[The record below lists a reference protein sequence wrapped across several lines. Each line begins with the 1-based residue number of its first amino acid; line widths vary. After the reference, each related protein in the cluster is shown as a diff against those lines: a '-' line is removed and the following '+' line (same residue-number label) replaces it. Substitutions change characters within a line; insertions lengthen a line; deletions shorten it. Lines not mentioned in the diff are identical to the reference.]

1 MPHAKVATRRRS
13 ATAAAPS
20 SAPAAKQTK
29 LAKPVKPV
37 KKTAKVES
45 APPAPAPATTAAPAP
60 PAAASPW
67 PQVSHRES
75 QREAKRN
82 AVLQAAAQLFNERG
96 FHATSL
102 DDIAARL
109 NVTKPT
115 LYYYVKNKDEILL
128 QCVSKGLTMMLEG
141 IDASRAAG
149 GKAIDQLMTCMQVY
163 ARIVTMDFGMCL
175 IRVGDEQLPPESRKE
190 LRRLKSA
197 IDQEFRR
204 LVAEGVAEGSLQ
216 PCDPKMTAF
225 VIAGALSWIG
235 RWYQPG
241 GEYTP
246 EQVAQQCI
254 ATLCEGVLRRPV
266 DSTALD
272 AAALPT
278 AKRKAA
284 SGKAK
289 TAVQPRGG

>member
-1 MPHAKVATRRRS
+1 MNQRTVAKIPK
-13 ATAAAPS
+13 AP
-20 SAPAAKQTK
+20 
-29 LAKPVKPV
+29 
-37 KKTAKVES
+37 KKTA
-45 APPAPAPATTAAPAP
+45 PAV
-60 PAAASPW
+60 ASPW
-67 PQVSHRES
+67 ATAPDREQ

-109 NVTKPT
+109 SVTKPT

-128 QCVSKGLTMMLEG
+128 QCVSQGLQMTLEG
-141 IDASRAAG
+141 IEASRAAG
-149 GKAIDQLMTCMQVY
+149 GNVVDQLRACMQAY
-163 ARIVTMDFGMCL
+163 TDIVMQPFGMCL
-175 IRVGDEQLPPESRKE
+175 IRVGDEEVPEPSRTE
-190 LRRLKSA
+190 LRRMKSE
-197 IDQEFRR
+197 IDHAFRR

-246 EQVAQQCI
+246 EQIAQQCI
-254 ATLCEGVLRRPV
+254 ATLCGGVLRRVGAPAPKV
-266 DSTALD
+266 RRA
-272 AAALPT
+272 P
-278 AKRKAA
+278 RKIAI
-284 SGKAK
+284 K
-289 TAVQPRGG
+289 TEA

>member
-1 MPHAKVATRRRS
+1 MPSPR
-13 ATAAAPS
+13 AAA
-20 SAPAAKQTK
+20 
-29 LAKPVKPV
+29 VR
-37 KKTAKVES
+37 S
-45 APPAPAPATTAAPAP
+45 APPIRTQSAPVAPVAKPAPDGS
-60 PAAASPW
+60 ASPW
-67 PQVSHRES
+67 IPLSHREQ

-128 QCVSKGLTMMLEG
+128 QCVSKGLTMMLDG
-141 IDASRAAG
+141 IDASRSAG
-149 GKAIDQLMTCMQVY
+149 GKAIDQLMTCMEVY
-163 ARIVTMDFGMCL
+163 ARIVTQDFGMCL
-175 IRVGDEQLPPESRKE
+175 IRVGDEQLPEDSRRE

-204 LVAEGVAEGSLQ
+204 LVAEGVAEGSVQ

-254 ATLCEGVLRRPV
+254 ATLCDGVLRRPV
-266 DSTALD
+266 DNLARD
-272 AAALPT
+272 AAALPAPQRSAT
-278 AKRKAA
+278 R
-284 SGKAK
+284 GKSK
-289 TAVQPRGG
+289 TAARADGG

>member
-1 MPHAKVATRRRS
+1 MPQAKAASTRRSSKSSTSSGSSPQR
-13 ATAAAPS
+13 AAPKPS
-20 SAPAAKQTK
+20 S
-29 LAKPVKPV
+29 
-37 KKTAKVES
+37 
-45 APPAPAPATTAAPAP
+45 AAPAP
-60 PAAASPW
+60 GPEDAPDAASPW
-67 PQVSHRES
+67 APVSHRER

-128 QCVSKGLTMMLEG
+128 QCVGKGLAMMLEG

-175 IRVGDEQLPPESRKE
+175 IRVGDEQVPPESRKE

-204 LVAEGVAEGSLQ
+204 LVAEGVAEGSIQ
-216 PCDPKMTAF
+216 PCDPKITAF

-241 GEYTP
+241 GEYTA

-254 ATLCEGVLRRPV
+254 ATLCDGVLRRPA
-266 DSTALD
+266 DSTALNT
-272 AAALPT
+272 AAVPT
-278 AKRKAA
+278 PKRRAA
-284 SGKAK
+284 SSKAK
-289 TAVQPRGG
+289 TAVRPSAG

>member
-1 MPHAKVATRRRS
+1 MPPAKAASSRRS
-13 ATAAAPS
+13 APRAVPS
-20 SAPAAKQTK
+20 TPSAAPAA
-29 LAKPVKPV
+29 P
-37 KKTAKVES
+37 ES
-45 APPAPAPATTAAPAP
+45 EPAS
-60 PAAASPW
+60 ASPW
-67 PQVSHRES
+67 APVSHREQ

-128 QCVSKGLTMMLEG
+128 QCVRQGLDMMLEG
-141 IDASRAAG
+141 IEASRAAG

-254 ATLCEGVLRRPV
+254 ATLCDGVLRRSADV
-266 DSTALD
+266 TVL
-272 AAALPT
+272 AAASVP
-278 AKRKAA
+278 APKRKAV
-284 SGKAK
+284 SGKVK
-289 TAVQPRGG
+289 TAVRPNGG

>member
-1 MPHAKVATRRRS
+1 MPQAKAASTRRSSKSSTSSGSSPQR
-13 ATAAAPS
+13 AASKPS
-20 SAPAAKQTK
+20 S
-29 LAKPVKPV
+29 
-37 KKTAKVES
+37 
-45 APPAPAPATTAAPAP
+45 AAPAP
-60 PAAASPW
+60 GPEDAPDAAASPW
-67 PQVSHRES
+67 APVSHRER

-128 QCVSKGLTMMLEG
+128 QCVSKGLQMMLEG
-141 IDASRAAG
+141 IAASRAAG

-175 IRVGDEQLPPESRKE
+175 IRVGDEQVPPESRKE

-204 LVAEGVAEGSLQ
+204 LVAEGVAEGSIQ
-216 PCDPKMTAF
+216 PCDPKITAF

-241 GEYTP
+241 GEYTA

-254 ATLCEGVLRRPV
+254 ATLCDGVLRRP
-266 DSTALD
+266 AQ
-272 AAALPT
+272 AAVPEVVPVPAAQRKVGG
-278 AKRKAA
+278 AKAKTPAR
-284 SGKAK
+284 SGKA
-289 TAVQPRGG
+289 

>member
-1 MPHAKVATRRRS
+1 MGTSRTNPQAARRAPR
-13 ATAAAPS
+13 AAAP
-20 SAPAAKQTK
+20 
-29 LAKPVKPV
+29 
-37 KKTAKVES
+37 
-45 APPAPAPATTAAPAP
+45 
-60 PAAASPW
+60 ASPW
-67 PQVSHRES
+67 AQAPAREA

-82 AVLQAAAQLFNERG
+82 AVLSTAAQMFTERG

-235 RWYQPG
+235 RWYQPD

-254 ATLCEGVLRRPV
+254 ATLCDGVLRRPA
-266 DSTALD
+266 DSTALHASVMPAPKPR
-272 AAALPT
+272 AARGT
-278 AKRKAA
+278 AKAAVRPAGADISPRARIGVKWAA
-284 SGKAK
+284 SAY
-289 TAVQPRGG
+289 

>member
-1 MPHAKVATRRRS
+1 MPQAKAASTRRSSKSSTSSGSSPQR
-13 ATAAAPS
+13 AAPKPS
-20 SAPAAKQTK
+20 S
-29 LAKPVKPV
+29 
-37 KKTAKVES
+37 
-45 APPAPAPATTAAPAP
+45 AAPAP
-60 PAAASPW
+60 GPEDAPDAASPW
-67 PQVSHRES
+67 APVSHRER

-128 QCVSKGLTMMLEG
+128 QCVRQGLDMMLEG
-141 IDASRAAG
+141 IEASRAAG

-175 IRVGDEQLPPESRKE
+175 IRVGDEQVPPESRKE

-204 LVAEGVAEGSLQ
+204 LVAEGVAEGSIQ
-216 PCDPKMTAF
+216 PCDPKITAF

-241 GEYTP
+241 GEYTA

-254 ATLCEGVLRRPV
+254 ATLCDGVLRRP
-266 DSTALD
+266 AQ
-272 AAALPT
+272 AAVPEVGPVPA
-278 AKRKAA
+278 AQRKVGGA
-284 SGKAK
+284 KAK
-289 TAVQPRGG
+289 TPARSGKT

>member
-1 MPHAKVATRRRS
+1 MGRRWPGIEQASTTRRTGFNTHMTKTT
-13 ATAAAPS
+13 TAAATT
-20 SAPAAKQTK
+20 PASRRPGVA
-29 LAKPVKPV
+29 
-37 KKTAKVES
+37 
-45 APPAPAPATTAAPAP
+45 AAPAVP
-60 PAAASPW
+60 TAAAAPRAPVSP
-67 PQVSHRES
+67 RER

-128 QCVSKGLTMMLEG
+128 QCVGQGLAMMLEG

-149 GKAIDQLMTCMQVY
+149 GQAVDQLITCMQVY
-163 ARIVTMDFGMCL
+163 ARIVTQDFGMCL
-175 IRVGDEQLPPESRKE
+175 IRVGDEQLPPEARRE

-197 IDQEFRR
+197 VDQEFRR
-204 LVAEGVAEGSLQ
+204 LVAEGVAEGSLA

-241 GEYTP
+241 GQYTP
-246 EQVAQQCI
+246 EQVAAQCI
-254 ATLCEGVLRRPV
+254 GTLMGGVVRRV
-266 DSTALD
+266 D
-272 AAALPT
+272 AAPPAVAVVPSK
-278 AKRKAA
+278 KRKARA
-284 SGKAK
+284 A
-289 TAVQPRGG
+289 